1 MRRRFFPNFFGSR
14 LWGDEGDDGL
24 KTERSKR
31 ALDIDT
37 LLFLLVGIFF
47 FVGVAPRAVTTSIA
61 VTVVS
66 IDIIVLVYDG
76 KNPKR
81 WTRRFN
87 ARAVP
92 GMFQIFQYRRSAA
105 VRVKRVFNAP
115 RGNIKEI
122 VLVEIVSFIS
132 WKRKILDSRYSY
144 SRSSATDTFVSLTV
158 LHRANTLQSFSFELI
173 Q

>member
-1 MRRRFFPNFFGSR
+1 M
-14 LWGDEGDDGL
+14 

-31 ALDIDT
+31 ALDIDA

-61 VTVVS
+61 VTVVII

-76 KNPKR
+76 KIPKR
-81 WTRRFN
+81 RTRRFN

-105 VRVKRVFNAP
+105 VRVERVFNAP

-122 VLVEIVSFIS
+122 VLVEIVSFIIS

-144 SRSSATDTFVSLTV
+144 SRS
-158 LHRANTLQSFSFELI
+158 
-173 Q
+173 

>member
-31 ALDIDT
+31 ALDIDA

-66 IDIIVLVYDG
+66 IIDIIVLVYDG
-76 KNPKR
+76 KIPKR
-81 WTRRFN
+81 RTRRFN
-87 ARAVP
+87 ARAV
-92 GMFQIFQYRRSAA
+92 
-105 VRVKRVFNAP
+105 
-115 RGNIKEI
+115 
-122 VLVEIVSFIS
+122 
-132 WKRKILDSRYSY
+132 
-144 SRSSATDTFVSLTV
+144 
-158 LHRANTLQSFSFELI
+158 FS
-173 Q
+173 

>member
-31 ALDIDT
+31 ALDIDA

-61 VTVVS
+61 VTVDS
-66 IDIIVLVYDG
+66 IIDIIVLVYDG
-76 KNPKR
+76 KIPKR
-81 WTRRFN
+81 RTRRFN
-87 ARAVP
+87 ARAVFS

-122 VLVEIVSFIS
+122 VLVEIIS

-144 SRSSATDTFVSLTV
+144 SRS
-158 LHRANTLQSFSFELI
+158 
-173 Q
+173 